1 MTGAPEQSEQGDRR
15 FTVMVVDDDPNF
27 LELLVNIFN
36 TEDFEV
42 ITSFKSL
49 EQFTAAIPSQNDEAQ
64 SFLPD
69 LLVLDVMS
77 SRRSGVQTEISDG
90 ATVATLLRSSGLDF
104 SVLLLSSMQ
113 SHHFELYG
121 SRSKWEFIR
130 KSSRMTPEDVLQQAR
145 KALGQSVGS
154 R

>member
-1 MTGAPEQSEQGDRR
+1 
-15 FTVMVVDDDPNF
+15 MV
-27 LELLVNIFN
+27 
-36 TEDFEV
+36 
-42 ITSFKSL
+42 
-49 EQFTAAIPSQNDEAQ
+49 
-64 SFLPD
+64 
-69 LLVLDVMS
+69 S
-77 SRRSGVQTEISDG
+77 SYRSGVQTEISDG

-104 SVLLLSSMQ
+104 SVLLVSSMQ

>member
-1 MTGAPEQSEQGDRR
+1 MHEQTEQGHRK
-15 FTVMVVDDDPNF
+15 FTVMLVDDDPDF
-27 LELLVNIFN
+27 RELLVTIFN
-36 TEDFEV
+36 SEDFEV
-42 ITSFKSL
+42 IASFESI
-49 EQFTAAIPSQNDEAQ
+49 EQFTAVIPSRNDEAQ

-77 SRRSGVQTEISDG
+77 SRRSGVQTEINDG
-90 ATVATLLRSSGLDF
+90 ASVATFLRNSGLDF
-104 SVLLLSSMQ
+104 SVLLVSSMQ
-113 SHHFELYG
+113 SYHFEVYG

-130 KSSRMTPEDVLQQAR
+130 KSSRMTPEDILQHAR

>member
-1 MTGAPEQSEQGDRR
+1 MPKQTEQGHRK
-15 FTVMVVDDDPNF
+15 FTVMLVDDDPDF
-27 LELLVNIFN
+27 RELLVTIFN
-36 TEDFEV
+36 TEEFAVIASFE
-42 ITSFKSL
+42 SL
-49 EQFTAAIPSQNDEAQ
+49 EQFTAVVPTQNDEAQ

-90 ATVATLLRSSGLDF
+90 ASVATFLRNSGLDF
-104 SVLLLSSMQ
+104 SVLLISSMQ
-113 SHHFELYG
+113 SHHFELHG

-130 KSSRMTPEDVLQQAR
+130 KSSRMTPEDVVQLAR